1 MDKFLQLLTLL
12 LQEAKDPAALL
23 KRVLTIFVAV
33 ILYLAINHTTEV
45 ASFLKAFSTSAIL
58 EDQKIQRVNNFP
70 AVAREKAM
78 MLYSQTRSDAVFVVK
93 YKPDAI
99 NDYQNI
105 IVMEGALQ
113 LDKED
118 MADKA
123 VDKTS
128 DLYRKQLE
136 GFNYVVKDTVKQVS
150 RYSGKAIPPFKNVT
164 YKYVYTCPYFNLN
177 NVYAG
182 YIGIAWKEPP
192 VAVEDEPELNDYLAK
207 LCDPQ
212 RRALGRSI

>member
-1 MDKFLQLLTLL
+1 MEKFLQLLTLL

-23 KRVLTIFVAV
+23 KRILTILVAV
-33 ILYLAINHTTEV
+33 IIYLCINYTSEV
-45 ASFLKAFSTSAIL
+45 ASFFKAFSTSAIL
-58 EDQKIQRVNNFP
+58 EDQKIQRINDFP

-78 MLYSQTRSDAVFVVK
+78 MLYAQTRADAVFVVK

-105 IVMEGALQ
+105 VVMEGAVQ
-113 LDKED
+113 VDKD
-118 MADKA
+118 DLSDRA

-136 GFNYVVKDTVKQVS
+136 GFNYVVKADTAKLN
-150 RYSGKAIPPFKNVT
+150 RYAGFEIPPFK
-164 YKYVYTCPYFNLN
+164 YIEFKYVYTCPYFNLN

-182 YIGIAWKEPP
+182 YVGIAWREFP
-192 VAVEDEPELNDYLAK
+192 VESKDEPELNDYLAK